1 MSAAQDT
8 LLNEI
13 TSHFLESRDFNG
25 IHFGVLKRESE
36 VGTEELV
43 KTVRALVKQDLVAVL
58 HQDHTVNPHIIRL
71 VLPNKDDQLDK
82 ADAEAL
88 ANACLYPT
96 PTYLEG
102 VVERSEYTGRPYS
115 LRLALG
121 EAHLAFR
128 SFDLSVLEHYRND
141 PRYYYRNNDING
153 SISVGD
159 DHFET
164 GTMRESDE
172 VLLKFGFSYDGDM
185 HRAVAVFL
193 TDLAFLTPEHQQ
205 IWRAK
210 QLGDEYKLHPDFYR
224 NMVVGAW
231 GQKVPLFHAFALEM
245 WLINQAADMMN
256 RPSLFREDFGRYPS
270 DTPRNFGFLIR
281 PTSKEYNDF
290 VHLLDKLLSDNLNK
304 KFFDD
309 DVSDQYEDGRR
320 KGTINMLDEW
330 VRKFFR
336 PVDWEP
342 WEEAI
347 KAIKKVRKKRQK
359 PAHAIIENEF
369 DQEYISKQR
378 ELMIQAYSALR
389 TLRMVL
395 ENHPDVSREELDVP
409 NAIRE
414 GRIWTF

>member
-1 MSAAQDT
+1 MSSFRST
-8 LLNEI
+8 ILNEI
-13 TSHFLESRDFNG
+13 TNHFLESRDFNG
-25 IHFGVLKRESE
+25 IHFSPL
-36 VGTEELV
+36 TERIGSAPKEIV
-43 KTVRALVKQDLVAVL
+43 EIIEALVEDNLVGVL
-58 HQDHTVNPHIIRL
+58 HQDHTINPHIIRL
-71 VLPNKDDQLDK
+71 GLPDKQDQLDK
-82 ADAEAL
+82 IDADSL

-96 PTYLEG
+96 PTHLED
-102 VVERSEYTGRPYS
+102 VVDRSEYAGQPYS

-121 EAHLAFR
+121 KAHLAFR

-141 PRYYYRNNDING
+141 PRYYYRNDDVNG

-164 GTMRESDE
+164 GSMRESDE
-172 VLLKFGFSYDGDM
+172 VLLKFGFSYDEDM

-193 TDLAFLTPEHQQ
+193 TELASLTPEHQQ

-224 NMVVGAW
+224 NMVVGDW
-231 GQKVPLFHAFALEM
+231 GQKMSLFHAFALEM
-245 WLINQAADMMN
+245 WLINQAADMID
-256 RPSLFREDFGRYPS
+256 RPPLFHKDFGRYPS

-290 VHLLDKLLSDNLNK
+290 IHLLDKLLSDNLNK
-304 KFFDD
+304 KFFGD

-347 KAIKKVRKKRQK
+347 DAIKKVRKKRQK

-369 DQEYISKQR
+369 DQEYIGKQR
-378 ELMIQAYSALR
+378 EIMIQAYSALR
-389 TLRMVL
+389 TLRMIL
-395 ENHPDVSREELDVP
+395 ENHPAVSREKLDVP
-409 NAIRE
+409 DTIQE